1 MYDKDKDFYPND
13 TGWLGYG
20 NVSVLFVLYLQHHL
34 ILPYNQDYWRTLY
47 LVVYSINAI
56 DGISNWQF

>member
-20 NVSVLFVLYLQHHL
+20 NVSICLCC
-34 ILPYNQDYWRTLY
+34 T
-47 LVVYSINAI
+47 YSII
-56 DGISNWQF
+56 